1 MRWIIKRGWG
11 DGGEG
16 KWEEVGL
23 DVSRNSWGRI
33 GSGMDRGFLD
43 CRLREVLMQGSIATT
58 VVGRLKEEILSQVSC
73 LLLEL
78 VNTAFNI

>member
-1 MRWIIKRGWG
+1 
-11 DGGEG
+11 
-16 KWEEVGL
+16 
-23 DVSRNSWGRI
+23 
-33 GSGMDRGFLD
+33 MDRGFLD
-43 CRLREVLMQGSIATT
+43 CRLREVLMQRSIATT

>member
-23 DVSRNSWGRI
+23 DVSRTSWGRI
-33 GSGMDRGFLD
+33 GAGMGRGFLD